1 MSDPMSVSTV
11 LGGADVAPPT
21 TPPDTPEGPRRSE
34 RSASLWA
41 DAARQLIRR
50 PTAILPGIWILI
62 VGSMAVFPWLWT
74 SEDPHACNVS
84 RTRIPPSS
92 EHIFGYDVLGCDYFA
107 HAIYGARPSL
117 TIAVGAT
124 AGIVVVGG
132 LLGMLSGFFGGW
144 LDALISRITDIFH
157 ALPFLLGAI
166 VFLVVLKKQ
175 NVWAIMI
182 ILIALGWT
190 TVTRVLRGNVLA
202 SKNLDYVHAA
212 QAMGASNW
220 RIMFRH
226 ILPHAV
232 APVLVLATI
241 ALGAFVAAEATLS
254 FLGVGLIPPEVSW
267 GIMIASNQ
275 DYFDQ
280 YPLLLLFPCL
290 FLVGTVLSFIL
301 LGDALR
307 DALDPKLR

>member
-1 MSDPMSVSTV
+1 
-11 LGGADVAPPT
+11 
-21 TPPDTPEGPRRSE
+21 
-34 RSASLWA
+34 
-41 DAARQLIRR
+41 
-50 PTAILPGIWILI
+50 
-62 VGSMAVFPWLWT
+62 MAVFPFLWT
-74 SEDPHACNVS
+74 SEDPRSCAIARS
-84 RTRIPPSS
+84 RQGPTAD
-92 EHIFGYDVLGCDYFA
+92 HIFGFNVVGCDYFS

-132 LLGMLSGFFGGW
+132 LLGLIAGFFGGW
-144 LDALISRITDIFH
+144 IDALISRITDIFLG
-157 ALPFLLGAI
+157 LPFLLGAI

-175 NVWAIMI
+175 NVWAIMA
-182 ILIALGWT
+182 ILIILGWT
-190 TVTRVLRGNVLA
+190 TVTRILRGNVIA

-226 ILPHAV
+226 ILPNAI

-241 ALGAFVAAEATLS
+241 ALGSFVAAEATLS

-267 GIMIASNQ
+267 GIMINSNQ
-275 DYFDQ
+275 EYFTE

>member
-11 LGGADVAPPT
+11 IGTDAAPVIPPEAPVGPT
-21 TPPDTPEGPRRSE
+21 GKE

-41 DAARQLIRR
+41 DAGRQLIRR
-50 PTAILPGIWILI
+50 PTAILPGIWLLI
-62 VGSMAVFPWLWT
+62 VGSMAAFPWLWT
-74 SEDPHACNVS
+74 SDKPTDCQVA
-84 RTRIPPSS
+84 RTRQPPSA
-92 EHIFGYDVLGCDYFA
+92 EHIFGYDVLGCDYFS

-124 AGIVVVGG
+124 VGIVLIGG
-132 LLGMLSGFFGGW
+132 LLGLLAGFFGGW
-144 LDALISRITDIFH
+144 TDSIISRITDIFLG
-157 ALPFLLGAI
+157 LPFLLGAI
-166 VFLVVLKKQ
+166 TFLVVLQKQ
-175 NVWAIMI
+175 NLWAIMA
-182 ILIALGWT
+182 ILIILGWT
-190 TVTRVLRGNVLA
+190 TVARILRGNVIA

-220 RIMFRH
+220 RIMLRH
-226 ILPHAV
+226 ILPNAV
-232 APVLVLATI
+232 APMLVFATI
-241 ALGAFVAAEATLS
+241 ALGSFVAAEATLS
-254 FLGVGLIPPEVSW
+254 FLGVGLIPPDVSW

-280 YPLLLLFPCL
+280 FPLLLLFPCL

-307 DALDPKLR
+307 DALDPRLR